1 MPKVGNISVF
11 LPCFYRPMPVSMMR
25 DVSGAL
31 AFGASD
37 LKLETKYG
45 FLVDPYFRSCAVVL
59 VAHL

>member
-1 MPKVGNISVF
+1 
-11 LPCFYRPMPVSMMR
+11 MPVSMMR